1 MKVYGLGDGRLNG
14 RKLVVASYLEDQ
26 LIPYSLKKYLNHVPK
41 KNILITCLNCLKN
54 CAIHMVMILI
64 SSMNCHHRLTPIE
77 VARLGKELEAL
88 SFILA

>member
-1 MKVYGLGDGRLNG
+1 MGDRRLNG
-14 RKLVVASYLEDQ
+14 RELVVASYLEDH
-26 LIPYSLKKYLNHVPK
+26 LLNSL

-64 SSMNCHHRLTPIE
+64 SPMNCHHRLTPIAIE
-77 VARLGKELEAL
+77 AARLGKELEAL